1 MAAEF
6 TNYIFPP
13 NTGQHLTMKTSVES
27 KVKTNLSFWSLFSSC
42 TASAVVFHNLCA
54 PIHSRPWLYCHSI
67 YTFSDHS
74 SIYCA
79 PPKLVRESSGK
90 SRLLGSAENV
100 VLPNMESRNMLI
112 RQREWHH
119 SKVVRYGNHMILLS
133 SDSLECWLHAKDIP
147 TFSSCSCSANM
158 HVIWHTHSH
167 LQALWVSSWPN
178 QHVFGLWEETCGTR
192 RANGNSGLE
201 HEHDRL
207 RGPCFWEAAAKP
219 HNRSVVLPNTVGAW
233 CTDCIFR
240 ILQFSQAQNE
250 KFKQHKWGWNC
261 KDGDVAAQILTRKS
275 HNGTRHVGLTFD
287 ITFVLALI
295 IYID

>member
-1 MAAEF
+1 MTAEL

-13 NTGQHLTMKTSVES
+13 NTGQYFTMKTSVES
-27 KVKTNLSFWSLFSSC
+27 KVKTNLSFLSLFSSC

-54 PIHSRPWLYCHSI
+54 PIHSRPWLYCDSI

-74 SIYCA
+74 SIYCV
-79 PPKLVRESSGK
+79 PPKLCVNTAVKPLTWISWK
-90 SRLLGSAENV
+90 CCFT
-100 VLPNMESRNMLI
+100 NMEYRNMLI

-119 SKVVRYGNHMILLS
+119 SKVVWYGNHMILLS
-133 SDSLECWLHAKDIP
+133 SDSLECWLYAKNIP

-178 QHVFGLWEETCGTR
+178 QRVFGLWEETCGTR

-201 HEHDRL
+201 HEHDCL

-219 HNRSVVLPNTVGAW
+219 HNRNVVLPNTVGADAL
-233 CTDCIFR
+233 TAIPHLAIFPSANWK
-240 ILQFSQAQNE
+240 I
-250 KFKQHKWGWNC
+250 
-261 KDGDVAAQILTRKS
+261 
-275 HNGTRHVGLTFD
+275 
-287 ITFVLALI
+287 
-295 IYID
+295 

>member
-1 MAAEF
+1 MQETHDDPASRVYVCF
-6 TNYIFPP
+6 CFQWPLNSWITFFPP
-13 NTGQHLTMKTSVES
+13 NTGKHFAMKTSVES
-27 KVKTNLSFWSLFSSC
+27 TVKTNLSSWSLFSSC

-54 PIHSRPWLYCHSI
+54 HIHSRPGLYCDSI
-67 YTFSDHS
+67 YTFSNHS

-79 PPKLVRESSGK
+79 PPKHCANTAVKAAYLDQLKMLFYQHGIQK
-90 SRLLGSAENV
+90 H
-100 VLPNMESRNMLI
+100 LI

-133 SDSLECWLHAKDIP
+133 SDSLKCWLPAKNIP
-147 TFSSCSCSANM
+147 TFFSCACSANM

-201 HEHDRL
+201 HEHDCL

-219 HNRSVVLPNTVGAW
+219 HNRSVVLPNTVGADAL
-233 CTDCIFR
+233 TAIAHLAIFP
-240 ILQFSQAQNE
+240 
-250 KFKQHKWGWNC
+250 K
-261 KDGDVAAQILTRKS
+261 RKMKNLNNTS
-275 HNGTRHVGLTFD
+275 EGENAKMEMLLRRF
-287 ITFVLALI
+287 
-295 IYID
+295 